1 MKYTPNSK
9 SKKFAVMRKTIV
21 KSLMTLMAAMTC
33 CLCYAQEKI
42 KVHPEWSF
50 ESLYYN
56 GRHQQPYP
64 KVIGLDPEDEGKVA
78 FEYLIESLK
87 DDGTTYTPVTESKY
101 PGNYRATVVG
111 VRHYLDFTS
120 KDEEIKS
127 KYEVVDGNDYDSHLS
142 KTYLIYKEYITDFLK
157 YGIKLPVLMN
167 KKGEDLEEEAVS
179 ARKKI
184 EYDGTYHNLCAER
197 GTSDISGIWTI
208 NLNTLRISNKKGT
221 FDSEN
226 YTEGEDQYV
235 WGKDCGEYG
244 LRYIFQLKNGLGET
258 STSEDGTFFGTVVI
272 DPREVSL
279 PDKIY
284 QVEYSGNDE
293 RPDDKDLVLDRAI
306 KGDDV
311 HGHCEKTGD
320 EKPGSPYTASAY
332 FADEYDFEKLIP
344 LKDGPYNAE
353 RYYAVNPGKYKTR
366 YEIAGTD
373 ASNYKLKE
381 GTDLVFEITPKKV
394 NSISWGYVSLEN
406 DAFPYDGVEHYIPF
420 SLSSSAIVVNEKFLI
435 DDKVEPDYE
444 FYLIKSD
451 GTKEKISGKPVEPGK
466 YEEKAKLGGKD
477 GYKYILVGDNL
488 TKTFYIGPKTYNC
501 AAPVAI
507 PSLVYNGEAQSVVK
521 VTAPT
526 DSEGNTIKGDWY
538 ISFDNGVT
546 WEKGYSHKN
555 ALAKQNVKVKFVP
568 SSELYAEKEFTVS
581 GVEIEKKKPVP
592 GVDFIAP
599 VVTEDKEY
607 TGEHIY
613 ICSEGKTI
621 EGKVDGYFLYRPKNA
636 KGQDQP
642 YSWVNVITH
651 EFSWIFVSK
660 DDNYEDYEE
669 EGTFKIT
676 PKPVEIEWK
685 VDYFMCDGE
694 TKHCPIPSIK
704 EGDRATGDTEEDVY
718 VKASGAQIY
727 QNLGEDAYVATAI
740 LDGTKS
746 KNYTI
751 KTGLTKNFW
760 VSPAVPVE
768 GIDFQ
773 APTWEKQLPYTGEEQ
788 DLFVLGKPLAM
799 EGKMEYGFSAKGT
812 PDWKE
817 EVLKGKE
824 EKLYY
829 LNYKFTPADQT
840 CYGPNIGTMT
850 VEIVKPD
857 PTTITLTLAID
868 DWTYGDPAKTP
879 KVTGNT
885 CEGKE
890 TYTYYTD
897 EACTKQ
903 TTTANGAAS
912 NGGVP
917 ANAGTYYVKATVAA
931 SGNCAEG
938 TSNAV
943 KFTIAKQRVY
953 VRWSQYASNYKF
965 TYDGEPHMSECNIY
979 QYAFKKG
986 DDVKIVTSLVDD
998 TESIIPGTY
1007 TAKAVLEGD
1016 DAINY
1021 YIPEN
1026 QITQVFYITKL
1037 TAQYG
1042 KLVPSQKKNET
1053 YDGKSH
1059 TPFEWTETGSSN
1071 EATEGHWEYYIVEY
1085 NSNTI
1090 SLNEIFTENYEKFST
1105 TVPEVTQAGDYR
1117 IYFIYVPDDKTI
1129 YNVNEMGKNSYLF
1142 TLDQR
1147 EITVEW
1153 PEPNSDGKYVF
1164 EYSGI
1169 DPRPLPTLKGAI
1181 GVDKVSYQS
1190 NPTKSNI
1197 NVGTYN
1203 TGISLIQ
1210 DAANYK
1216 FAEDAKTSQ
1225 IYTIVPAQLTLT
1237 WDENKSLPYT
1247 SKVQYPK
1254 ATLGGYVAADK
1265 EEFEKNISYKLT
1277 SGDGMKVG
1285 DHTVEYDLSGVSEA
1299 TLANYK
1305 EPENLSTDYEI
1316 TAVEYDYTAPSANE
1330 LTYTGVSQSLV
1341 EEGVPG
1347 TEVPG
1352 EFYYYVSTSN
1362 ETPDLEKFKTDNSL
1376 GAKNAGTY
1384 YVFYYYQPADGLE
1397 ATKPTFVK
1405 VEISKAKVAVA
1416 EWSIP
1421 EDYTKEYDGDATY
1434 KPTATFDKLQG
1445 TDDFQPIVQY
1455 RTVDDITSDGVN
1467 VGIQHY
1473 RADVPVAYQ
1482 NNYVISED
1490 NRKQH
1495 FEITPKGVTIIWPE
1509 NKNLPYNEEKQAPI
1523 PTINTEDIIA
1533 SDAEKLAVV
1542 VPEEYW
1548 QSDVKDGY
1556 TAKAVLTGDAAK
1568 NYKIVKNEEVT
1579 FNIIATSY
1587 NVTSPTLVND
1597 FVYTGK
1603 EESLIKEEGTHD
1615 EEVDGHF
1622 EYSIDGKNY
1631 FERSEEKDV
1640 TGKNVD
1646 QYTVYMR
1653 FVPSDS
1659 KYENTVFPEQTVNI
1673 TPKTLNL
1680 AWRETIEFD
1689 LADVKEGIDWS
1700 EIVAFDTE
1708 NAPYSTDKVAI
1719 VVKPTTVTEAKE
1731 YTATASLKSDVEG
1744 VLKNYDLK
1752 NESHSFVV
1760 KDETTPDPTLTRSDW
1775 TYGDEPS
1782 ENQFTNICDAEPKVV
1797 YYTDEDCKTQT
1808 TAVANGAEAEGG
1820 EPKFAGDYWVVATV
1834 EPNGSCAGG
1843 TLKDNFSIKKRTV
1856 SIKWLEKDPI
1866 YEYDKAKT
1874 RFPRFDDDIL
1884 GDDKANVVI
1893 SKVVKDNKTE
1903 EILETGAVEIGEYT
1917 AILELTGIDEYVK
1930 NYILSNDAQLEM
1942 KFSIVEAGSIE
1953 NIDPSAFVEPLTY
1966 NGENQKL
1973 IEAGKSKEGVY
1984 WYALGDGEFFEDSI
1998 PVAKNANLDGYTVKY
2013 KLVLSNGEVGKTGE
2027 INVPIKKYLIES
2039 NIWTKTEF
2047 TYNGAPHTPLTNVK
2061 SFGNDDLYVKVE
2073 GSVTE
2078 CGSDEEVTAIL
2089 SGEDKDN
2096 YELSEEQNKTTVVI
2110 NKSNY
2115 IIKTNPQNPKRVYD
2129 GMIHELVI
2137 AGTADERNP
2146 GKFTYSIDEGE
2157 YTDTIPMG
2165 RDAKDYVVVYQFTPD
2180 NQCYITPNP
2189 DTVKVSIAKKD
2200 PKIDWGKTTFVYNG
2214 DKQTPSP
2221 LLTDK
2226 LENEDVDVKIVE
2238 IVNGPSIKPG
2248 TYTAIAELTGA
2259 DSKNYNLSNAK
2270 ISQEFTITN
2279 KVIDKPT
2286 FDKVEFTYDSE
2297 ITHLFVKNDGTY
2309 SITVNGKTITGN
2321 AEAKEPGEYKVSII
2335 PAAGYTWSDGSVSAV
2350 EQQFKVK
2357 RIKIEAPARDMR
2369 DFYFDGTTQTYEL
2382 ATNEAYTIT
2391 GNSQKYVAKH
2401 DVVVSLK
2408 DINHYEWSDGS
2419 VVEKHYD
2426 FEIKKATVKLPTV
2439 DSVLVYTYD
2448 GTEKRFD
2455 ITYDKIGSILAD
2467 SNDVGTEVGKYV
2479 RTVVLNMDEKGGYTW
2494 SNFKTDT
2501 IKFYFEIKPQ
2511 PVIDPR
2517 VETTYFKYDGNE
2529 HQFKILG
2536 DTANPSRYSI
2546 SMDVESATDPD
2557 TFYATCSLY
2566 DKKNY
2571 IWDHKDNSDDIEI
2584 KFIIGDGKIGRPDIT
2599 KTKVYTGKP
2608 VVFVTSNSAYTVVL
2622 KDLDGNVIEEAVE
2635 VGDYQVTVTPKT
2647 GFTWENDRTDPVV
2660 EYVAIIAR
2668 EVEKP
2673 VLPEEFTYDGTEK
2686 FRIPES
2692 EFYEIAG
2699 DTAGIEPGMY
2709 KATLTLKPNYKWN
2722 DQTVSP
2728 YDINVKIEKI
2738 VYPIPEG
2745 DGTEFIYTGE
2755 EQTYKIVVNEEIC
2768 KVTGNKQTNAGKYNV
2783 IVSLLSKYYRWS
2795 DNTETARS
2803 YPFTIKR
2810 ASVNAPGVA
2819 KNTFDY
2825 DGKEHKFEI
2834 VESDKYII
2842 SPEHKS
2848 ETEVGTYKRTVSLV
2862 DTINHCWSDG
2872 SVKDKEIEF
2881 NIVSA
2886 KIDIPSFVKESE
2898 YTGEPI
2904 EFVPAGVGYTVTNRV
2919 KTDVGSYVVTV
2930 SLEKGYVW
2938 NGSNAIDIV
2947 DTCVITP
2954 LYVEKPN
2961 VKDATFTYDGTYHS
2975 FGFKPNDGYTF
2986 VGDTAGKEPGIYP
2999 VTVKLNPNYL
3009 WDGDTNEDENFTFII
3024 SKQYVP
3030 IPLANATKFVYDG
3043 TEKTYEIAIPEDSLF
3058 TVTNNVQTNAG
3069 TYTVKAVLKDHLHY
3083 QWTDSTIVDKP
3094 FDFVIAK
3101 AKVPLPTAPTTNFIF
3116 DGKEKKLIVD
3126 DSKLYDVADSNKVA
3140 TKTGKYIR
3148 TATLT
3153 DSLNYT
3159 WFDGTTSYKS
3169 IIFNIGDGTLE
3180 DIAIQ
3185 HVYEYTGDTIVFVPK
3200 DAAYTV
3206 ENGSGIN
3213 AGTYI
3218 VKVTPNPGYRWS
3230 DSTKTERID
3239 TVVIKPIVVEKPQ
3252 LILEYTYCKNIIDF
3266 NVPVNPAYDI
3276 VGATYGME
3284 LGNYKVTLNLH
3295 PNHVWSDGKSGAL
3308 DYIFSIN
3315 KIIVPIPPVDSTV
3328 YVYNGKRQTYYFEK
3342 SPYYNVLGNVQTY
3355 AGSYEISVLLTDFA
3369 HTMWSDSTTEVKTFN
3384 FEIGRAK
3391 VENPKAVQS
3400 TFAYDGKPKNFLV
3413 QENSRYEALPINSI
3427 QTEVGTYERSV
3438 MLKDTLNYTWADGS
3452 VTNKTVIFEILSG
3465 VIEIPVIE
3473 TEYVYNG
3480 AEITFV
3486 PENPA
3491 YTVENGVK
3499 VNAGDY
3505 IVVVKLNPGYIWS
3518 DSTTASQL
3526 YNVVIKPRPI
3536 AKPEFPATNIYT
3548 YDDTIR
3554 GVDIPLSDGYVV
3566 TGTTQTKE
3574 PGTYDVVVS
3583 LDPNYIWMDNT
3594 TDDLKYRYVIK
3605 RNVVEIPAAS
3615 DSVFKYTG
3623 SDVTYPIVDT
3633 VKYYVVKGH
3642 HQTAAGLHFI
3652 TVTLADTLHY
3662 EWSDGTTENKIY
3674 EFLIGKFKVDYPVAV
3689 IDSFVYDGNVKLF
3702 DIVPNKN
3709 YIIDKHT
3716 PAGIQI
3722 GEYERT
3728 VSLIDTANFLWPDGS
3743 VDDKVVKFI
3752 ITKNII
3758 PSILV
3763 PTELTYTG
3771 DSLTLVP
3778 QSPAYTLVNSRALN
3792 AGSYD
3797 VIIIP
3802 SDGYTWPNGDTISR
3816 ILTIKVKPKM
3826 VKIPDAAADTF
3837 KYNAMPQTY
3846 DIIIPNDSLFTV
3858 TENIQTEVGNYNAV
3872 VSLKD
3877 SLNYCWTDST
3887 NGSKL
3892 YPFVIENSN
3901 FILGPITQS
3910 MDMGMEAT
3918 PGHIVVFD
3926 VDLEG
3931 RIYKYWVRCDSCP
3944 AFNTDTQ
3951 LVKTD
3956 RFEAF
3961 DIQIPDTV
3969 KPGVYTLDVYLMSG
3983 SLIKSEKVT
3992 LRVNYPASNIYV
4004 VWNDVLTIDNTSNLF
4019 HTYQWYKNGEVIPG
4033 ATRQYYQE
4041 KDGIDGYYMCLV
4053 NNEVFVGPAFFKLDK
4068 PLWIKAVG
4076 GENMLTIEIVGNI
4089 PSGSTIEVCKLNG
4102 VQIKKE
4108 PAQQFM
4114 QYTNLPGDVYLVR
4127 LVGSDQSVKV
4137 LVK

>member
-50 ESLYYN
+50 ESINYD
-56 GRHQQPYP
+56 GTHQQPYA
-64 KVIGLDPEDEGKVA
+64 KVIGLDQEDEGIVA
-78 FEYLIESLK
+78 FEYLIEALK

-101 PGNYRATVVG
+101 PGHYRATVVG
-111 VRHYLDFTS
+111 VRYKSSSANTS

-142 KTYLIYKEYITDFLK
+142 KTYFINKELITSSDYLK

-167 KKGEDLEEEAVS
+167 QKGEDLEEEAVS

-208 NLNTLRISNKKGT
+208 NLNTLRVSNPPDYKKGT
-221 FDSEN
+221 FNSEN

-235 WGKDCGEYG
+235 WGKDRDSYG
-244 LRYIFQLKNGLGET
+244 LRYIFQLKNGLAET
-258 STSEDGTFFGTVVI
+258 YTSEDGTFFGTVVI

-320 EKPGSPYTASAY
+320 KKPGSPYTASAY

-344 LKDGPYNAE
+344 LEDGPYNSV
-353 RYYAVNPGKYKTR
+353 RKYAVNPGKYKTR
-366 YEIAGTD
+366 YEIWGTD
-373 ASNYKLKE
+373 SSNYKLKE
-381 GTDLVFEITPKKV
+381 GSGLVFEITPKKV
-394 NSISWGYVSLEN
+394 NSINWGYVSLEN
-406 DAFPYDGVEHYIPF
+406 DAFPYDGVEHYISF
-420 SLSSSAIVVNEKFLI
+420 SLSPSTIVVNKKFDIEDEVL
-435 DDKVEPDYE
+435 PDYE

-451 GTKEKISGKPVEPGK
+451 GTKEEISGKPVEPGK

-477 GYKYILVGDNL
+477 AGKYILVGDNL

-568 SSELYAEKEFTVS
+568 SNEIYAEKEFTVS

-868 DWTYGDPAKTP
+868 DWTYGEPAKTP

-897 EACTKQ
+897 EACTKK
-903 TTTANGAAS
+903 TSTANGAAS

-931 SGNCAEG
+931 SGNCTEG
-938 TSNAV
+938 SAV
-943 KFTIAKQRVY
+943 KAFTIKPFECEVSWSSGTAVY
-953 VRWSQYASNYKF
+953 PTPTKGCSGAPTELSLKVSKIIDEEGGISYNDPSKF
-965 TYDGEPHMSECNIY
+965 KGEP
-979 QYAFKKG
+979 
-986 DDVKIVTSLVDD
+986 
-998 TESIIPGTY
+998 
-1007 TAKAVLEGD
+1007 
-1016 DAINY
+1016 
-1021 YIPEN
+1021 
-1026 QITQVFYITKL
+1026 
-1037 TAQYG
+1037 G
-1042 KLVPSQKKNET
+1042 K
-1053 YDGKSH
+1053 
-1059 TPFEWTETGSSN
+1059 
-1071 EATEGHWEYYIVEY
+1071 YIVVAVADV
-1085 NSNTI
+1085 
-1090 SLNEIFTENYEKFST
+1090 EN
-1105 TVPEVTQAGDYR
+1105 PG
-1117 IYFIYVPDDKTI
+1117 
-1129 YNVNEMGKNSYLF
+1129 N
-1142 TLDQR
+1142 
-1147 EITVEW
+1147 
-1153 PEPNSDGKYVF
+1153 
-1164 EYSGI
+1164 
-1169 DPRPLPTLKGAI
+1169 
-1181 GVDKVSYQS
+1181 
-1190 NPTKSNI
+1190 
-1197 NVGTYN
+1197 
-1203 TGISLIQ
+1203 
-1210 DAANYK
+1210 
-1216 FAEDAKTSQ
+1216 
-1225 IYTIVPAQLTLT
+1225 
-1237 WDENKSLPYT
+1237 
-1247 SKVQYPK
+1247 
-1254 ATLGGYVAADK
+1254 
-1265 EEFEKNISYKLT
+1265 YKLT
-1277 SGDGMKVG
+1277 NAEHDFEIINTELDFTPPTAMDPSPVYTGKPQVFINPGKEGTVEGKFWYGLSEDKLYEEKIPEQTNACARLQSYTVYYKFVPTNTNIPESEIYEVVGIISRKSVVVEWDNKVHYTYNGKEQKPSVTDSYKEYIIEGDEASIIVSTSGETKIDASETPYTARAEFDGKDRNNYVLSNDEFVSYYIDPAEAKVVWDNQTPYTYKAGEKQAPTATAKGVDGKPFDLDVVVSGDGDG
-1285 DHTVEYDLSGVSEA
+1285 I
-1299 TLANYK
+1299 
-1305 EPENLSTDYEI
+1305 EPG
-1316 TAVEYDYTAPSANE
+1316 DYTATASLPADYKKNYE
-1330 LTYTGVSQSLV
+1330 LTGKTTAPFVIEEEIVVVEPVEKSLTYNGANQTLV
-1341 EEGVPG
+1341 EAGSPVSMFEYALGKSDSDDPETLKFGSKVP
-1347 TEVPG
+1347 EAKDANS
-1352 EFYYYVSTSN
+1352 YYVYYKKVGST
-1362 ETPDLEKFKTDNSL
+1362 ED
-1376 GAKNAGTY
+1376 
-1384 YVFYYYQPADGLE
+1384 
-1397 ATKPTFVK
+1397 PTLLPVK
-1405 VEISKAKVAVA
+1405 IEKAKVAVA

-1455 RTVDDITSDGVN
+1455 RTVDGITSDGVN

-1495 FEITPKGVTIIWPE
+1495 FEITPKGIAIIWPE

-1673 TPKTLNL
+1673 TPKTLNI
-1680 AWRETIEFD
+1680 AWPETIEFD

-1719 VVKPTTVTEAKE
+1719 VVEPTTVTEAKE

-1874 RFPRFDDDIL
+1874 RFPGFTDDGIL

-2027 INVPIKKYLIES
+2027 ITVPIKKYLIES

-2200 PKIDWGKTTFVYNG
+2200 PKIEWGITTFVYNG

-2279 KVIDKPT
+2279 KVINKPT
-2286 FDKVEFTYDSE
+2286 FEIVEFTYDSE

-2309 SITVNGKTITGN
+2309 SITVNGKTITGD
-2321 AEAKEPGEYKVSII
+2321 AEAKEPGEYNVSVV
-2335 PAAGYTWSDGSVSAV
+2335 PATGFYWSDGSVSAV

-2529 HQFKILG
+2529 HQFTILG

-2584 KFIIGDGKIGRPDIT
+2584 KFIIGDGKIERPDIT
-2599 KTKVYTGKP
+2599 KNKVYTGKP

-2635 VGDYQVTVTPKT
+2635 VGDYQVIVTPKT

-2673 VLPEEFTYDGTEK
+2673 VLPEEFTYDATEK

-2692 EFYEIAG
+2692 EFYDIAG

-2728 YDINVKIEKI
+2728 YDINVKIDKI

-2745 DGTEFIYTGE
+2745 DGTEFVYTGE

-2986 VGDTAGKEPGIYP
+2986 VGDTAGKEPGIYL
-2999 VTVKLNPNYL
+2999 VKVKLNPNYL

-3116 DGKEKKLIVD
+3116 DGKEKQLIVD

-3252 LILEYTYCKNIIDF
+3252 LILEHTYCKNIIDF